1 MKKGDFN
8 IMSNIKIIESLK
20 ADLLCVIGQFFKL
33 LTKGSNVAQN
43 AILNCISGAIIL
55 LYVIGDRLGY
65 SFITIDEEIKD
76 KLKLGIIEEDEV
88 EKDGKDLSRLY
99 SHLKKRE

>member
-1 MKKGDFN
+1 MKKDDFN
-8 IMSNIKIIESLK
+8 IMANIKIIESLK

-99 SHLKKRE
+99 NHLKKRE